1 MSPPWS
7 RLEGPA
13 RLLVNCVVI
22 LLIAGGLCGLQLFTL
37 NFTSNNGALTS
48 LLMVTG
54 AVELAAMLASA
65 LVGLFALLA
74 WIWKLITRP

>member
-13 RLLVNCVVI
+13 RLLVTCFVI
-22 LLIAGGLCGLQLFTL
+22 LLVAGGLCGMQLYIL
-37 NFTSNNGALTS
+37 NLTPNNGVLGS
-48 LLMVTG
+48 LFMVTG
-54 AVELAAMLASA
+54 AVELAAILASA
-65 LVGLFALLA
+65 VVGLFALLA